1 VVRALEAALEKAVTS
16 AVSKDELSGCHTQL
30 TALNFAVGELKANVG
45 PDRIVALYHRP
56 SSLYQT
62 HLQL

>member
-1 VVRALEAALEKAVTS
+1 MEKAVTS

-56 SSLYQT
+56 SSLYQI